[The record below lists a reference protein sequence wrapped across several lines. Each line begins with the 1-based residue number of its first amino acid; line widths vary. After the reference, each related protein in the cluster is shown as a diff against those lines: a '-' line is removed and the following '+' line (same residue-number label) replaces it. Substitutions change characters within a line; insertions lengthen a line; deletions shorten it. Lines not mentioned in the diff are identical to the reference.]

1 MPVAQV
7 ISIINL
13 KGGVGKTTITVAL
26 AEFLAVEHQKRVLVI
41 DLDPQ
46 TNSTV
51 ALIGEEEWE
60 RRNKNDQ
67 TLHTLFKDHI
77 DDTCNFEMEKSIVRK
92 SSNLRGGLVN
102 LHVLPSSLDFV
113 KIQDRLIHI
122 WQTALIRPYDVLK
135 NAVKNHLDDY
145 DYVLIDCPPNL
156 GIVTQNGLN
165 ISHWYLIPTIPDH
178 LSTYGIP
185 QIISSVK
192 NFNRKKEDGDVKLLG
207 VVASM
212 YRSTVNRHNNTLRQ
226 LSLQVE
232 KGELPRLFETRI
244 PLASKASDAAYYDV
258 DGINTLKQKYGYST
272 ENLYASF
279 QSLTEELI
287 SYAQN

>member
-1 MPVAQV
+1 MTQV

-13 KGGVGKTTITVAL
+13 KGGVGKTTITVAV

-51 ALIGEEEWE
+51 ALIGEEEWAK
-60 RRNKNDQ
+60 RNQNSQ
-67 TLHTLFKDHI
+67 TLHALFKDHI
-77 DDTCNFEMEKSIVRK
+77 DDTYTFEMEKSIVRK
-92 SSNLRGGLVN
+92 ASNLRGGLEN

-113 KIQDRLIHI
+113 KIQDRLINI

-135 NAVKNHLDDY
+135 NAVKSHLDDY

-192 NFNRKKEDGDVKLLG
+192 NFNRKKEGGEVKLLG
-207 VVASM
+207 VVASL
-212 YRSTVNRHNNTLRQ
+212 YRSSVNRHNNTLDRLAAKVQ
-226 LSLQVE
+226 S
-232 KGELPRLFETRI
+232 GELPRLFETRV
-244 PLASKASDAAYYDV
+244 PLASKAADATYYDV
-258 DGINTLKQKYGYST
+258 NGINTLKQKYGNST
-272 ENLYASF
+272 ENLYGSF
-279 QSLTEELI
+279 QSLTEELLTYVQI
-287 SYAQN
+287 

>member
-1 MPVAQV
+1 MAQV